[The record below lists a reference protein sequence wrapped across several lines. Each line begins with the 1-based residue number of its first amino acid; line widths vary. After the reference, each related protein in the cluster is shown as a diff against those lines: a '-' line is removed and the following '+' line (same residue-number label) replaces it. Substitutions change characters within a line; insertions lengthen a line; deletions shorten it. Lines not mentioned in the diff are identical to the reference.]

1 MKKNSRASGGD
12 SSPKKKKSEAV
23 HRTDTTGFGTEAAG
37 KVAEGKDLRSVRVH
51 NVADLPPGFFVHTDR
66 EKFWRWLPILDR
78 YILSEIIPSFLV
90 ALLFFTSIYMAIAL
104 KSMIGLF
111 VGKGVDPFRLLDYF
125 GYLLGNILPTTAPLA
140 CLMSGV
146 MAAGRLSGDSE
157 ITAIRSAGIGF
168 SRIYVVFVGFGIFL
182 AAIVAYLCFYLSPI
196 NTRKMTEFNKWV
208 LAYNPLLALTPGQ
221 FAGDQVQNAGSEK
234 AIAMYT
240 EGVNAKTGELSGVQ
254 IREWTVFIPQ
264 NQDPFLLSLG
274 AASRPV
280 QLGES
285 YITQIISAKKGT
297 LVEKKGPD
305 GEFEK
310 SIRLKDAWIL
320 EWDRAKQQFSVGDLR
335 KGEMDY
341 NIPKTEE
348 KKSLVINVDPGSFT
362 LLTLIDIRNNIKA
375 GRLERIPGLEILQEM
390 GIPSDGSENL
400 KDRVLRLQM
409 ELPNIMSD
417 PKISDAQKSQ
427 SVTIVLQ
434 LTTLLKEA
442 KKRVSQFDV
451 EIQRRYAIPVSCIIF
466 SLVSLPLGLVVK
478 RSGKGM
484 SFTMAVVLIIVYW
497 ALFTFGSNIS
507 ENSKFPV
514 WLGPWSGNIAIAII
528 GSVVMLK
535 RTDMRFPPAVVN
547 FFQILAK
554 FFSPV
559 ARVFARIEGPLS
571 FLKTKLTEGL
581 KKLSL
586 WRNREN
592 RY

>member
-1 MKKNSRASGGD
+1 MKKISRTSGGD
-12 SSPKKKKSEAV
+12 SSPKKKKSTSHKA
-23 HRTDTTGFGTEAAG
+23 DTTGFGTEASG
-37 KVAEGKDLRSVRVH
+37 KVEQGKDLRSVRVH
-51 NVADLPPGFFVHTDR
+51 SVADLPAGFFVHTDR
-66 EKFWRWLPILDR
+66 EKFWRWIPILDR
-78 YILSEIIPSFLV
+78 YILSEIFPSFLV

-168 SRIYVVFVGFGIFL
+168 SRIYIVFIGFGIFL
-182 AAIVAYLCFYLSPI
+182 ASIVAYLCFYLSPI

-264 NQDPFLLSLG
+264 NQDPFLVSLG
-274 AASRPV
+274 AASKPI

-341 NIPKTEE
+341 NVPKSEE
-348 KKSLVINVDPGSFT
+348 KKSLEINVDPGSFT
-362 LLTLIDIRNNIKA
+362 LWALIEIRDNIKS
-375 GRLERIPGLEILQEM
+375 GKLERIPGLEILKEM
-390 GIPSDGSENL
+390 NIDSDGKETL
-400 KDRVLRLQM
+400 KDKLLRLQF
-409 ELPNIMSD
+409 ELPNIMND
-417 PKISDAQKSQ
+417 PTLSDAQKSQ
-427 SVTIVLQ
+427 SVAVVLQ

-497 ALFTFGSNIS
+497 ALFTFGSNVS
-507 ENSKFPV
+507 ESSKFPV

-535 RTDMRFPPAVVN
+535 RTDMRFPPSVVN
-547 FFQILAK
+547 FFQILGN
-554 FFSPV
+554 FLSPVIRILSRIVGPFSP
-559 ARVFARIEGPLS
+559 
-571 FLKTKLTEGL
+571 LKTKLTEGI

-592 RY
+592 RS